1 MFRPEIADCH
11 RPAELRLFA
20 AGDLCREIGECDNN
34 TSRGV
39 CHAGAEQR
47 HRGEKVIGS
56 LSALGFGRRL
66 TTGVVVTNFRGR
78 GDSPCP

>member
-20 AGDLCREIGECDNN
+20 AGDLCREIGGWHKN
-34 TSRGV
+34 TNRCL
-39 CHAGAEQR
+39 CHAG
-47 HRGEKVIGS
+47 GEKRHPGENVIGS